1 MVTLNAVSHI
11 SKSLMISADYNFE
24 ENTYLP
30 KYIKFSQVDI
40 LLHRSLYM
48 CVLGV
53 WVSLW
58 RDIQEADDI
67 FVSGERKCGVGQRGH
82 EENLLF
88 KIYPFVPFE
97 FLSQFKKLNKLHSL
111 KIYSFKQEIQ
121 CLGVYTKEISILKA
135 NDVGAGISLC

>member
-1 MVTLNAVSHI
+1 MLSTILA
-11 SKSLMISADYNFE
+11 SLKISADYNLE
-24 ENTYLP
+24 ENMYLP
-30 KYIKFSQVDI
+30 KYIKLSHVDI

-48 CVLGV
+48 CVIGV

-88 KIYPFVPFE
+88 KIYPFIPFE
-97 FLSQFKKLNKLHSL
+97 FLSQFKKMNKLHAL

-121 CLGVYTKEISILKA
+121 RLGVYTKEISILKA
-135 NDVGAGISLC
+135 NDVGTGISLC